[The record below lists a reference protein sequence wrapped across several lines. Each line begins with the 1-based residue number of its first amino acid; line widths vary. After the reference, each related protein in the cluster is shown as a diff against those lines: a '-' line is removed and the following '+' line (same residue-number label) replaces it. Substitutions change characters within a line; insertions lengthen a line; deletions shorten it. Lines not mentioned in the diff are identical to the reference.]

1 MNLRTLA
8 VGAAL
13 VAAAAAIPIAL
24 NHQDNWANVTV
35 TPDTPVTAPEQE
47 ALAYVK
53 QVVHLQHPLPRPV
66 VIGYALA
73 SKSPTGA
80 TTQATTQDGATVT
93 IDVATDTWA
102 VMVGNTVHELGHAMA
117 ILVYGSGQADA
128 PELRGVQ
135 NVIRQTPEYWDWIN
149 QLTGKDGAF
158 WAYATSP
165 AETFARAFEQYVMI
179 QTDTTD
185 ENAYLAGANGDD
197 QWAPRSF
204 APIAAQMEKLAW

>member
-13 VAAAAAIPIAL
+13 VAATAAIPIAL

-35 TPDTPVTAPEQE
+35 TPGTPVTAPEQE

-93 IDVATDTWA
+93 INVATDTWA

-128 PELRGVQ
+128 PELGGVQ
-135 NVIRQTPEYWDWIN
+135 NVIRQTPEYADWVG
-149 QLTGKDGAF
+149 QLTGKNAAF

-165 AETFARAFEQYVMI
+165 AETFARAFEQYIMI

-197 QWAPRSF
+197 QWTPRSF
-204 APIAAQMEKLAW
+204 APIAAQMEKLTW